1 MFLKMHNN
9 GRKRGGVPA
18 PFLQF
23 SGQVRSGQVR
33 SAAYLIRSFVQIV
46 QAPEQAVQEEQ
57 HQAPSWRG
65 EAGTQHHI

>member
-9 GRKRGGVPA
+9 GRKRGGSSS
-18 PFLQF
+18 PFFAVL
-23 SGQVRSGQVR
+23 RSGQVR